1 VFGQSLIPAENHL
14 SRHPEARI
22 NPGLAMKKI
31 LACGLLGLWAEIII
45 DSSGGA
51 RLISIQ
57 KRFLFIH
64 IPKTGGNSIQNV
76 LRNYSEDKIVT
87 IGKHQDGVERFEVR
101 NDRYPITKHST
112 LSEYRQV
119 IDQDTFRPLYKFAT
133 IRNPWDMMI
142 SYYFSPHRQVDEW
155 NREAFLNLVGQVH
168 PIRHYISTDDKN
180 DLCHEMDYVIR
191 FERLNED
198 FAKVCNRLGLPG
210 EKLPVRNKSNRKH
223 YTAYYDEALVG
234 LVGMKFHEEIELGH
248 YEFNQ

>member
-1 VFGQSLIPAENHL
+1 
-14 SRHPEARI
+14 
-22 NPGLAMKKI
+22 M
-31 LACGLLGLWAEIII
+31 ACGLLKLWAIII
-45 DSSGGA
+45 LDSFGGA

-64 IPKTGGNSIQNV
+64 VPKTGGNSIQNV
-76 LRNYSEDKIVT
+76 LRNYSEDRIVT
-87 IGKHQDGVERFEVR
+87 TGKHQDGVERFEVR

-142 SYYFSPHRQVDEW
+142 SCYFSPHRQVDEW